1 MSDDA
6 RPHHHH
12 STGDVIDSSPSDPP
26 YPAAGRSSVDLG
38 AVVFLGAG
46 KYGRYLG
53 PGESRPGYSLFT
65 RTAMLFAA
73 GSPTAGSPRSG
84 PDDGSW
90 HQRLVGTLRYPGP
103 STTPEAGPD
112 TTPAP

>member
-6 RPHHHH
+6 RPHH
-12 STGDVIDSSPSDPP
+12 STGDVIDSSPRDQPHP
-26 YPAAGRSSVDLG
+26 EAGRSSVDLG
-38 AVVFLGAG
+38 VVFLGAG
-46 KYGRYLG
+46 KYDRYLG
-53 PGESRPGYSLFT
+53 PGESRPGYSVFT

-73 GSPTAGSPRSG
+73 RPATARSHRSG

-90 HQRLVGTLRYPGP
+90 HQRLVGTLSYPGP
-103 STTPEAGPD
+103 STTREAGPD